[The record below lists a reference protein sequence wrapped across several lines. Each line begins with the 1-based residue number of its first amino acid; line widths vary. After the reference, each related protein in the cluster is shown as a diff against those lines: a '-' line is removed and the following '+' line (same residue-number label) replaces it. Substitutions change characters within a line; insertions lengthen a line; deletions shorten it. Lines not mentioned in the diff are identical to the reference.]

1 MTHMGKQA
9 LVGPR
14 AQLSG
19 PLLCLGNMWAQS
31 WNNIY
36 DMVVPFPGK
45 PSLDVTSAMVQKVS
59 SSQAAGGRDN
69 KRETDKRGGE
79 GRGCGR
85 GTRQLSLLRC
95 QPPHPGLPWRV

>member
-59 SSQAAGGRDN
+59 SSQAAGGG
-69 KRETDKRGGE
+69 TTRGRQTSGE
-79 GRGCGR
+79 GKEGDVAGGHSSCP
-85 GTRQLSLLRC
+85 C
-95 QPPHPGLPWRV
+95 